1 METWDILAATQELEE
16 SGMERNHADAI
27 AATIAAAT
35 APLATKAD
43 LAREIGQ
50 LECKLDAMDAKFQ
63 AMDAKFDS
71 IDKKFTDFKE
81 SITAQVKQT
90 TDDFKES
97 IATQVKQTTDDFKE
111 SIAAQTKQTTD
122 DFKESIAAQTK
133 QTTDDFKASI
143 AAQMEH
149 MATKAE
155 LEALKVWILSSTLG
169 ATVTIITI
177 MFLLL
182 RLGV

>member
-1 METWDILAATQELEE
+1 MGKFCRKLEVIMETWDILAATQELEE

-50 LECKLDAMDAKFQ
+50 LECKLDAMDAKFDARFEAVDAKFQ
-63 AMDAKFDS
+63 AMDE
-71 IDKKFTDFKE
+71 KFT
-81 SITAQVKQT
+81 
-90 TDDFKES
+90 
-97 IATQVKQTTDDFKE
+97 DFKE

>member
-50 LECKLDAMDAKFQ
+50 LECKLDAMDAKFDARFEAVDAKFQ
-63 AMDAKFDS
+63 AMDE
-71 IDKKFTDFKE
+71 KFT
-81 SITAQVKQT
+81 
-90 TDDFKES
+90 
-97 IATQVKQTTDDFKE
+97 DFKE